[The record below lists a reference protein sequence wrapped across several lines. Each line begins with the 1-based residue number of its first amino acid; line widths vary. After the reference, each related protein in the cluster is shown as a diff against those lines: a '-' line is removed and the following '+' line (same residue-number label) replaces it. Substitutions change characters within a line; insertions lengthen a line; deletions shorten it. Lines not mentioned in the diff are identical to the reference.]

1 MLEWT
6 GTTDKSAISEDFS
19 ERMLTTVNQLAD
31 EADVLYSSF
40 DDLVPK
46 STRMQPEKLDTL
58 KYIKSEIDDL
68 GGIDNLDPQ
77 MKKNIHRV
85 QAKGWSNPRSYR

>member
-40 DDLVPK
+40 
-46 STRMQPEKLDTL
+46 
-58 KYIKSEIDDL
+58 
-68 GGIDNLDPQ
+68 
-77 MKKNIHRV
+77 
-85 QAKGWSNPRSYR
+85 